1 MAVNQ
6 PPFNE
11 DPSRASW
18 EYELTSQ
25 FNFLEGRASALLNVI
40 NSKDELE
47 ALVSLLEKAN
57 AILERQDTALLY
69 IQDDQP
75 SPAYQ
80 QDFMWL
86 QTNVNSDGDYSLWF
100 CKEES

>member
-1 MAVNQ
+1 MAVIQ

-25 FNFLEGRASALLNVI
+25 FNFLEGRATALLNAI
-40 NSKDELE
+40 NSKEDL
-47 ALVSLLEKAN
+47 ARLVALLEEAN
-57 AILERQDTALLY
+57 AILERQDTSLLF
-69 IQDDQP
+69 IQDAQP
-75 SPAYQ
+75 DPAYQ
-80 QDFMWL
+80 QDYLWL
-86 QTNVNSDGDYSLWF
+86 QTNINSNGDFSLWF

>member
-1 MAVNQ
+1 MAVTQ

-25 FNFLEGRASALLNVI
+25 FNYLEGRAQALLNSI
-40 NSKDELE
+40 NSSADVTNLA
-47 ALVSLLEKAN
+47 ALLAEAN
-57 AILERQDTALLY
+57 AILERQNTALLF

-75 SPAYQ
+75 TPEYQ
-80 QDFMWL
+80 QNFMWL
-86 QTNVNSDGDYSLWF
+86 QTNVNSDGDFSLWF
-100 CKEES
+100 CKEE